1 MFSRPLRRRDR
12 SDRPDPAD
20 RPDGPSRKAARSPD
34 DEPDGPTSSHAGA
47 MFSALFL
54 LVFAIAIIV
63 PWTVADSARQNT
75 YAEAQALTEAYWN
88 AGDLP
93 PGSALAT
100 REALREYTRFVT
112 EREWRMLARGELAEA
127 GWARLNVLRTE
138 LGVLEP
144 ANKAQKDAL
153 NAVEE
158 QLEQVYAARRQR
170 AVDAQASLPPG
181 VLALTVLTAALVL
194 AFPLLAG
201 ARPRGPVR
209 FTYLLLTVSVAL
221 GVYLAFAINHTFTGP
236 LGVDASAFESAQ
248 REFQQ
253 IP

>member
-1 MFSRPLRRRDR
+1 MFSRPKRR
-12 SDRPDPAD
+12 SDRSE
-20 RPDGPSRKAARSPD
+20 RPDRSPD
-34 DEPDGPTSSHAGA
+34 TEPDGPTSSHAGA

-93 PGSALAT
+93 ADSAMAT

-112 EREWRMLARGELAEA
+112 EREWRLLARGELAEA
-127 GWARLNVLRTE
+127 GWARLNSLRAD
-138 LGVLEP
+138 LGMLEP
-144 ANKAQKDAL
+144 RSKDEKDSLA
-153 NAVEE
+153 AVEA

-181 VLALTVLTAALVL
+181 VLWLTVLTAGLVL

-209 FTYLLLTVSVAL
+209 FTYLLLAGSVAV
-221 GVYLAFAINHTFTGP
+221 GVYLVFAINHTFTGP
-236 LGVDASAFESAQ
+236 LGVDASAFESAW
-248 REFQQ
+248 REFRQ